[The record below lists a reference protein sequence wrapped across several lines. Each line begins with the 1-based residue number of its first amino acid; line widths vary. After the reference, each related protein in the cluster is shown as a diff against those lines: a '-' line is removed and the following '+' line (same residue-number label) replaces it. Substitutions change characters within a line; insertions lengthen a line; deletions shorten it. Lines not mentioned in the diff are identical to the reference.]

1 MFVNTELKDKCTCL
15 CDFAKRCPLSFRLN
29 TSEARVQASVAGKKN
44 KTKQNKNRG
53 LAVLLGVSREPRPRP
68 IRGWVVPLFC
78 VKTRGVG
85 RGDFV
90 TLIRVSS
97 QKAVQIQ
104 RIFPVV

>member
-29 TSEARVQASVAGKKN
+29 TSEGLVHASKAGKKN
-44 KTKQNKNRG
+44 KKQNKNRG
-53 LAVLLGVSREPRPRP
+53 LTVLLGVSREPRPRP

-78 VKTRGVG
+78 VRTRGVG

>member
-29 TSEARVQASVAGKKN
+29 TSETRVHAGVAGKTKN
-44 KTKQNKNRG
+44 KKQNKNRG
-53 LAVLLGVSREPRPRP
+53 LAVLLGVSRESRLRP

-90 TLIRVSS
+90 TLIGVSS